1 MSLEVAY
8 ACVLIAAV
16 LPYIWVGIAKAGA
29 RGYDNRDPRGWMA
42 RQSEPRRVRAYAAQ
56 LNAFEA
62 FPIFAAGV
70 ALASI
75 AQVEEQRIALL
86 AVVFIVARVLHGVF
100 YLADRATLR
109 SLAWLVAIACSL
121 ALLANA
127 AMAVG

>member
-1 MSLEVAY
+1 
-8 ACVLIAAV
+8 
-16 LPYIWVGIAKAGA
+16 
-29 RGYDNRDPRGWMA
+29 MA